1 MAPFTSNYC
10 TRRLQCGAGDRERE
24 RKGEEWDGGE
34 GKISAVIC
42 I

>member
-10 TRRLQCGAGDRERE
+10 TRRLQCGVGDRE
-24 RKGEEWDGGE
+24 GEEWDGEE

>member
-10 TRRLQCGAGDRERE
+10 TRRLQCGAGDRV
-24 RKGEEWDGGE
+24 GEEWDGEE